1 MGDDAMVCLI
11 CACVGT
17 ELVRFGRVE
26 EGLHGLLET
35 WGRGRLE
42 TSSVLRRFGDLE
54 VRAKL
59 RKAEL
64 QLPGERQRE
73 REGEG
78 EREESRIG
86 GLRMSIYWLKRVQTF
101 NTCTTVT

>member
-35 WGRGRLE
+35 WGRG
-42 TSSVLRRFGDLE
+42 
-54 VRAKL
+54 A
-59 RKAEL
+59 
-64 QLPGERQRE
+64 P
-73 REGEG
+73 
-78 EREESRIG
+78 
-86 GLRMSIYWLKRVQTF
+86 
-101 NTCTTVT
+101 